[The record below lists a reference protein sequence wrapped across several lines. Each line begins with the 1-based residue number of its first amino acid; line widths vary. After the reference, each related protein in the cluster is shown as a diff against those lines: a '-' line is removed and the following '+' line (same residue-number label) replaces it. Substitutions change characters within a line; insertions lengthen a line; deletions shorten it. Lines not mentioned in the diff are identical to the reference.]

1 MVLVLVLYKYEYKAK
16 DGHFVSIEPNESYIL
31 VSKTNEHWW
40 HVRKDQHTR
49 PFYVPAQY
57 VTELPSPSEN
67 KTGPIMLDSPH
78 SVADSK
84 PVGVANKTQM
94 TNPVSA
100 KSGSS
105 ETYQFSTFGHG
116 NNVADVKPCESTSN
130 LPHIMDTTHHQP
142 EGSTFHSE
150 PPTADVFQTYAQPH
164 VSKARKRKEPK
175 SLPQDD
181 IIEPPPPFLC
191 DEDPDWPLPPS
202 SNFYDTIPEL
212 NISDFDTFP
221 DPPEPVEIP
230 ASFEQQNSNQGTKAT
245 SPSAV
250 LPIEQVRFLRHNHDI
265 VSLIINLLVIK
276 KPGEGA
282 GLLCKKKGS
291 SLDLMKLFGHRSTH
305 SWALLMCTLS
315 QL

>member
-1 MVLVLVLYKYEYKAK
+1 MVLVLVQYKYEYKAK
-16 DGHFVSIEPNESYIL
+16 DGRFVSIKPNESYVL

-40 HVRKDQHTR
+40 HVRKDQHSR

-57 VTELPSPSEN
+57 VTELLSPS
-67 KTGPIMLDSPH
+67 KDQTGPIMLDSPQ

-84 PVGVANKTQM
+84 PVGVANTTQM

-105 ETYQFSTFGHG
+105 ETYQFSTFGHCKD
-116 NNVADVKPCESTSN
+116 VADVKPCESTSN
-130 LPHIMDTTHHQP
+130 LPHIMDNTHNQP

-164 VSKARKRKEPK
+164 LVSKARKRKEPK

-191 DEDPDWPLPPS
+191 DEDLDWPLPPS

-212 NISDFDTFP
+212 NISDFDAFP

-230 ASFEQQNSNQGTKAT
+230 ASFEQQNS
-245 SPSAV
+245 PSAV
-250 LPIEQVRFLRHNHDI
+250 PPIEQVSFFM
-265 VSLIINLLVIK
+265 S
-276 KPGEGA
+276 
-282 GLLCKKKGS
+282 
-291 SLDLMKLFGHRSTH
+291 
-305 SWALLMCTLS
+305 
-315 QL
+315 